1 MSHRKVYISFHDYR
15 IITIILKGVRNKM
28 KKLLMSLFLVLLVSL
43 SVASATLSVT
53 VSSPT
58 YPGTQTS
65 ANPGDTVSYTV
76 TVGNSISSPV
86 TAVLSSSD
94 LVQGTSKISV
104 PTSLASLTVPAG
116 AGSTQPTTVQVVVPT
131 VLKGTY
137 TGIMTATDSANFVN
151 KGAVSYSVA
160 VGEVKSLDVEQSAI
174 KISTFEGQTKT
185 TDIVLKN
192 KGTVALSNFEVVH
205 TLSTDGSSVIFD
217 PDNED
222 RIVLEFKVEDKE
234 LSSLVL
240 NPGES
245 KTLKIKTIADEGFDL
260 GTKSGTF
267 TVKSKVQGTTTEVA
281 DSASFELEVTP
292 ELCEIGPIGTKLAL
306 DIKEP
311 DNGENF
317 KPGDKITVEINV
329 ENKDSEDRDVEL
341 EVSLWNLNENDELLS
356 SDESLNIDSNS
367 DEDVEVEFVLPYGEE
382 VGASDKIVIFAKA
395 VFDDSDFE
403 EINQCAE
410 KSVPIDVDRENH
422 EVIIRE
428 FVANPTTL
436 SCGDNVNF
444 RVSALNIGKKEED
457 NVQIAVRSPDL
468 FGAND
473 LQSNEFTLKKFDKSD
488 NSAVKTFSFKIPDNV
503 KEGAYNV
510 ESIVLFDS
518 KSKSDVE
525 TQTLTIGN
533 CAPTTTPAKSN
544 AVVSLLQKTFAGN
557 GGKVF
562 AVPVTLQNSGAEAI
576 AYTVEAN
583 AVGGWGT
590 TESEDVLVAPGQA
603 STVFV
608 YVTPKADLEDGKYAG
623 NVVLRQNGNVVATE
637 TFSVDVGITPTGST
651 IFQPTTTSG
660 SFFRNWVESG
670 RIFWVLGIVILLV
683 LIIFFAR
690 LIFAKE

>member
-1 MSHRKVYISFHDYR
+1 MQGLNK
-15 IITIILKGVRNKM
+15 ITVPSIGTI
-28 KKLLMSLFLVLLVSL
+28 
-43 SVASATLSVT
+43 T
-53 VSSPT
+53 VSAASGTTLGSGKATFTVATPT
-58 YPGTQTS
+58 
-65 ANPGDTVSYTV
+65 
-76 TVGNSISSPV
+76 
-86 TAVLSSSD
+86 L
-94 LVQGTSKISV
+94 
-104 PTSLASLTVPAG
+104 
-116 AGSTQPTTVQVVVPT
+116 
-131 VLKGTY
+131 LKGTY
-137 TGIMTATDSANFVN
+137 TGTITATDSANSAT
-151 KGAVSYSVA
+151 KGIVSYSLVL
-160 VGEVKSLDVEQSAI
+160 GEVKSLDVEQSTI

-185 TDIVLKN
+185 TDVVLKN
-192 KGTVALSNFEVVH
+192 KGTVALSNFEAAH
-205 TLSTDGSSVIFD
+205 TLSTGGSSVIFD
-217 PDNED
+217 TDNED
-222 RIVLEFKVEDKE
+222 KIVLEFKVDDKE
-234 LSSLVL
+234 FSSLVL

-260 GTKSGTF
+260 GTKTGTI
-267 TVKSKVQGTTTEVA
+267 TIKSRVQGTTTEVS
-281 DSASFELEVTP
+281 DSASFDLEVTP
-292 ELCEIGPIGTKLAL
+292 ELCEVGPIGTKLVL

-317 KPGDKITVEINV
+317 KPGDKITVEINID
-329 ENKDSEDRDVEL
+329 NKDSEDRDVEL

-382 VGASDKIVIFAKA
+382 IGSSDKIVIFAKA
-395 VFDDSDFE
+395 IFDDNDFE
-403 EINQCAE
+403 EIDQCAE

-444 RVSALNIGKKEED
+444 RVSVLNNGKKEED

-468 FGAND
+468 FGVND

-488 NSAVKTFSFKIPDNV
+488 NAAVKTFTFKLPDSIKAGN
-503 KEGAYNV
+503 YNV
-510 ESIVLFDS
+510 ESLVLFDS

-525 TQTLTIGN
+525 TQTLIVEACGESNTQAGN
-533 CAPTTTPAKSN
+533 KAA
-544 AVVSLLQKTFAGN
+544 VSLLQKTFAGT

-562 AVPVTLQNSGAEAI
+562 AVPVTLQNSGSESVE
-576 AYTVEAN
+576 YTVEAN
-583 AVGGWGT
+583 AIGGWGT
-590 TESEDVLVAPGQA
+590 TESEDVSIASGQA

-608 YVTPKADLEDGKYAG
+608 YVTPKSDLTDGKYAG

-637 TFSVDVGITPTGST
+637 TFSVDVGTTPTGNT
-651 IFQPTTTSG
+651 VFQPSTTSG

-670 RIFWVLGIVILLV
+670 RIFWVLGIVVLLV

>member
-1 MSHRKVYISFHDYR
+1 
-15 IITIILKGVRNKM
+15 M
-28 KKLLMSLFLVLLVSL
+28 KKLLMSLFLVFLVSL
-43 SVASATLSVT
+43 SVASAALTAT
-53 VSSPT
+53 VSAK

-65 ANPGDTVSYTV
+65 ANPADAVTYEV
-76 TVGNSISSPV
+76 TVQNTVASQV
-86 TAVLSSSD
+86 DVVLTSTD
-94 LVQGTSKISV
+94 LVQGANKVTV
-104 PTSLASLTVPAG
+104 PSIGTITVPAASG
-116 AGSTQPTTVQVVVPT
+116 TTLGSGKATFTVTTPTL
-131 VLKGTY
+131 LKGTY
-137 TGIMTATDSANFVN
+137 TGTITATDSANSAT
-151 KGAVSYSVA
+151 KGTASYSLVL
-160 VGEVKSLDVEQSAI
+160 GEVKSLDIEQSII

-185 TDIVLKN
+185 TDVVFKN
-192 KGTVALSNFEVVH
+192 KGTVALSNFEVAH

-217 PDNED
+217 NTDKED
-222 RIVLEFKVEDKE
+222 KIVLEYKVDDKE

-267 TVKSKVQGTTTEVA
+267 TVKSKVQGTTTEVV
-281 DSASFELEVTP
+281 DSASFDLEVTP
-292 ELCEIGPIGTKLAL
+292 ELCEVGPIGTKLVL

-317 KPGDKITVEINV
+317 KPGDRITVEINV

-382 VGASDKIVIFAKA
+382 IGSSDKIVIFAKA
-395 VFDDSDFE
+395 VFDDNDFE
-403 EINQCAE
+403 ETDQCAE

-444 RVSALNIGKKEED
+444 RVSVLNIGKKEED

-468 FGAND
+468 FGVND

-488 NSAVKTFSFKIPDNV
+488 NAAVKTFSFRLPDEV
-503 KEGAYNV
+503 KAGSYNV
-510 ESIVLFDS
+510 ESLVLFDS

-525 TQTLTIGN
+525 TQTLTIEACGEPNTKTGN
-533 CAPTTTPAKSN
+533 KAA
-544 AVVSLLQKTFAGN
+544 VSLLQKTFTGTS
-557 GGKVF
+557 GKVF
-562 AVPVTLQNSGAEAI
+562 AVPVTLQNSGSESVE
-576 AYTVEAN
+576 YTVEAN
-583 AVGGWGT
+583 AIGGWGT
-590 TESEDVLVAPGQA
+590 TESEDVSVAPAQA

-637 TFSVDVGITPTGST
+637 TFSVDVGTTPTGNT
-651 IFQPTTTSG
+651 VFQPTTTSG

-670 RIFWVLGIVILLV
+670 RIFWVLGIVVLLV

>member
-382 VGASDKIVIFAKA
+382 IGASDKIVIFAKA
-395 VFDDSDFE
+395 VFDDSDFG

-410 KSVPIDVDRENH
+410 GSTSIDVDRENH

-428 FVANPTTL
+428 FVANPTIL
-436 SCGDNVNF
+436 SCSDNVNF
-444 RVSALNIGKKEED
+444 RVSVLNIGKKEED

-468 FGAND
+468 FGVND

-488 NSAVKTFSFKIPDNV
+488 NSAVKTFSFKIPENI
-503 KEGAYNV
+503 KEGAYNI

-525 TQTLTIGN
+525 TQTLTIEE
-533 CAPTTTPAKSN
+533 CASTTPAKSN
-544 AVVSLLQKTFAGN
+544 AVVSLLQKTFAGT

-562 AVPVTLQNSGAEAI
+562 AVPVTLQNSGSEAVK
-576 AYTVEAN
+576 YTVEAN

>member
-1 MSHRKVYISFHDYR
+1 
-15 IITIILKGVRNKM
+15 M
-28 KKLLMSLFLVLLVSL
+28 KKLLMSLFLVFLVSI
-43 SVASATLSVT
+43 SMASAVLTTVA

-65 ANPGDTVSYTV
+65 ANPGDVVSYTV
-76 TVGNSISSPV
+76 SATNSAGSTEITSA
-86 TAVLSSSD
+86 TLTSSD
-94 LVQGTSKISV
+94 LLQGSNKISAPV
-104 PTSLASLTVPAG
+104 NLGSVTSITG
-116 AGSTQPTTVQVVVPT
+116 GSTKIATVQLTVPT

-137 TGIMTATDSANFVN
+137 TGTITATDSTNSIN
-151 KGAVSYSVA
+151 KATGTYSV
-160 VGEVKSLDVEQSAI
+160 VVNEVRSLDVEQSTL

-185 TDIVLKN
+185 TDVVLKN
-192 KGTVALSNFEVVH
+192 KGTVVLSNFEVAH

-217 PDNED
+217 TDKED
-222 RIVLEFKVEDKE
+222 KIVLEFKVDDKD

-260 GTKSGTF
+260 GTKSGAL
-267 TVKSKVQGTTTEVA
+267 TVKSKVQGTTTEVL
-281 DSASFELEVTP
+281 DSATFDLEVTP
-292 ELCEIGPIGTKLAL
+292 ELCEVGPAGSKLVL

-311 DNGENF
+311 DRGEDF
-317 KPGDKITVEINV
+317 KPGDRITVEINV

-356 SDESLNIDSNS
+356 TDESLNIDSNS

-382 VGASDKIVIFAKA
+382 IGSSDKIVIFAKA
-395 VFDDSDFE
+395 VFDDNDFE
-403 EINQCAE
+403 EIDQCAE
-410 KSVPIDVDRENH
+410 KSTPIDVDRENH

-444 RVSALNIGKKEED
+444 RVSVLNIGKKEED

-468 FGAND
+468 FGVND

-488 NSAVKTFSFKIPDNV
+488 NTAVKTFTFKVPDNV
-503 KEGAYNV
+503 KEGSYNT
-510 ESIVLFDS
+510 EAIVLFDS

-525 TQTLTIGN
+525 TQALTIEACGESSTQAGN
-533 CAPTTTPAKSN
+533 KA
-544 AVVSLLQKTFAGN
+544 AVNLLQKTFAVSS
-557 GGKVF
+557 GKVF
-562 AVPVTLQNSGAEAI
+562 AVPVILQNSGSEAVE
-576 AYTVEAN
+576 YTVEAN
-583 AVGGWGT
+583 AIGGWGT
-590 TESEDVLVAPGQA
+590 TESEDVSVAPGQA

-608 YVTPKADLEDGKYAG
+608 YVTPKTDLEDGKYAG
-623 NVVLRQNGNVVATE
+623 NIVLRQNGNVVATE
-637 TFSVDVGITPTGST
+637 TFNVDVGTTPTTGSAV
-651 IFQPTTTSG
+651 FQPTTTSG

-670 RIFWVLGIVILLV
+670 RVFWVLGIVILLV

>member
-1 MSHRKVYISFHDYR
+1 
-15 IITIILKGVRNKM
+15 M
-28 KKLLMSLFLVLLVSL
+28 KKLFMSLFLVFLVSL
-43 SVASATLSVT
+43 SVASAALTAT
-53 VSSPT
+53 VSAK

-65 ANPGDTVSYTV
+65 AKPGDVVTYEV
-76 TVGNSISSPV
+76 TVQNTVASQV
-86 TAVLSSSD
+86 DVVLTSTD
-94 LVQGTSKISV
+94 LVQGLNKITV
-104 PTSLASLTVPAG
+104 PSIGTITVPAATTG
-116 AGSTQPTTVQVVVPT
+116 TVLTPGSQKATFTVTTPTL
-131 VLKGTY
+131 LKGTY
-137 TGIMTATDSANFVN
+137 TGTITATDTANSAV
-151 KGAVSYSVA
+151 KDTESYLLA
-160 VGEVKSLDVEQSAI
+160 IDEVKSLDVEQSVV

-185 TDIVLKN
+185 TDVVLKN
-192 KGTVALSNFEVVH
+192 KGTVILSNFEVAH
-205 TLSTDGSSVIFD
+205 TLSADGSSVIFD
-217 PDNED
+217 TADKED
-222 RIVLEFKVEDKE
+222 KIVLEFKVDDKE
-234 LSSLVL
+234 LSALVL

-260 GTKSGTF
+260 GTKSGTL
-267 TVKSKVQGTTTEVA
+267 TIKSRVQGTTTEVS
-281 DSASFELEVTP
+281 DSATFDLEMTP
-292 ELCEIGPIGTKLAL
+292 ELCEVGPIGTKLVL

-317 KPGDKITVEINV
+317 KPGDRITVEINV

-382 VGASDKIVIFAKA
+382 IGSSDKIVIFAKA
-395 VFDDSDFE
+395 IFDDNDFE
-403 EINQCAE
+403 ETDQCAE

-444 RVSALNIGKKEED
+444 RVSVLNIGKKEED

-468 FGAND
+468 FGVND

-488 NSAVKTFSFKIPDNV
+488 NAAVKTFSFRLPNDIKA
-503 KEGAYNV
+503 GSYNV
-510 ESIVLFDS
+510 ESLVLFDS

-525 TQTLTIGN
+525 TQALTIEACGASNTQAGN
-533 CAPTTTPAKSN
+533 KAA
-544 AVVSLLQKTFAGN
+544 VSLLQKTFSGAS
-557 GGKVF
+557 GKVF
-562 AVPVTLQNSGAEAI
+562 AVPVTLQNSGAEAVE
-576 AYTVEAN
+576 YTVEAN
-583 AVGGWGT
+583 AIGGWGT
-590 TESEDVLVAPGQA
+590 TESEDVSVAAGQA

-608 YVTPKADLEDGKYAG
+608 YVTPKAGLEDGKYAG

-637 TFSVDVGITPTGST
+637 TFNVDVGTSPTGNAV
-651 IFQPTTTSG
+651 FQPSATSG

-670 RIFWVLGIVILLV
+670 RIFWVLGIVVLLV

>member
-1 MSHRKVYISFHDYR
+1 
-15 IITIILKGVRNKM
+15 M

-382 VGASDKIVIFAKA
+382 IGASDKIVIFAKA
-395 VFDDSDFE
+395 VFDDSDFG

-410 KSVPIDVDRENH
+410 GSTSIDVDRENH

-428 FVANPTTL
+428 FVANPTIL
-436 SCGDNVNF
+436 SCSDNVNF
-444 RVSALNIGKKEED
+444 RVSVLNIGKKEED

-468 FGAND
+468 FGVND

-488 NSAVKTFSFKIPDNV
+488 NSAVKTFSFKIPENI
-503 KEGAYNV
+503 KEGAYNI

-525 TQTLTIGN
+525 TQTLTIEE
-533 CAPTTTPAKSN
+533 CASTTPAKSN